1 MKKPKLKPLLIV
13 SIFAIAL
20 TGAFICRGFI
30 PASHAAE
37 EHGDAHGHAEGE
49 ESHDKGEEKHGHGHD
64 EAAGEKHGE
73 EGHGEEGHDESGHA
87 EEGKSEEGHGEGE
100 DGHGHEEGGEAIKI
114 NESYNEEFKIR
125 TEKAAPGKLDMAVE
139 LPGEVKVNRD
149 RTARIVAR
157 VPGVVREAPANLG
170 DIVKAGDV
178 LAVLESRDLAEAK
191 AAYFAAAE
199 RLKLAKENFDRETD
213 LKKQGVTS
221 EQDYQNARTDHAQ
234 ASIEFQNAKQGLEAL
249 GLSAEQ
255 GEKIDGKENLSRYAI
270 TAPFDG
276 TVISKNVGIGDTLE
290 EGTEEEAFTVSDMS
304 TLWLDIAVYQ
314 KDMNSVQAGQKA
326 IVTPQFGNGIRSE
339 STIAYVSPIVDEHTR
354 TALARILLDNK
365 EGRWR
370 PGQFVTAHIVTA
382 EPQAKIR
389 IPKSAL
395 QDVDGKLS
403 VFISTPNGYV
413 PRPVTIGQK
422 GEDFVE
428 ITDGLNAGE
437 EYVASG
443 AFTVKAQGAK
453 AQLDDGHAH

>member
-1 MKKPKLKPLLIV
+1 MKKTRLRPLLIASV
-13 SIFAIAL
+13 AAFTLI
-20 TGAFICRGFI
+20 GAFTFREFV
-30 PASHAAE
+30 PVSYAAE

-49 ESHDKGEEKHGHGHD
+49 ESHDKGEEKHGHGHE
-64 EAAGEKHGE
+64 EAAEEKHGE
-73 EGHGEEGHDESGHA
+73 EGHSEEGHA
-87 EEGKSEEGHGEGE
+87 EEGKAEEGHGEGE
-100 DGHGHEEGGEAIKI
+100 GEAGHGHEEKGGEAIKI

-125 TEKAAPGKLDMAVE
+125 TEKAASGKLDMAVE

-170 DIVKAGDV
+170 DLVKAGDV
-178 LAVLESRDLAEAK
+178 LAVLESRGLAEAK
-191 AAYFAAAE
+191 AAHLAAAE

-249 GLSAEQ
+249 GLNAEQ
-255 GEKIDGKENLSRYAI
+255 GEKTGPKESLSRYAI

-290 EGTEEEAFTVSDMS
+290 ESTEEEAFTVSDMS

-314 KDMNSVQAGQKA
+314 KDMNAVQAGQKV

-389 IPKSAL
+389 VPKTAL

-413 PRPVTIGQK
+413 PRAVTIGQK

-428 ITDGLNAGE
+428 VIDGLNAGE

>member
-1 MKKPKLKPLLIV
+1 MNRPKIKNLLLTGV
-13 SIFAIAL
+13 AIFAL
-20 TGAFICRGFI
+20 SGAVIGWNYAVL
-30 PASHAAE
+30 PAQAAEGHGDSHA
-37 EHGDAHGHAEGE
+37 HQEGE
-49 ESHDKGEEKHGHGHD
+49 EGHDKGEEKHGHGHN
-64 EAAGEKHGE
+64 EAAEEKHGE
-73 EGHGEEGHDESGHA
+73 EGHGEEGHA
-87 EEGKSEEGHGEGE
+87 EEGKAEEGHGKGE
-100 DGHGHEEGGEAIKI
+100 DDGHGHKEGGEGGEAIKI

-178 LAVLESRDLAEAK
+178 LAVLESRGLAEAK
-191 AAYFAAAE
+191 AAYLAAAE
-199 RLKLAKENFDRETD
+199 RLKLAKENFDRESD
-213 LKKQGVTS
+213 LKKKRVTS

-249 GLSAEQ
+249 GLSAGQ
-255 GEKIDGKENLSRYAI
+255 GEKTGGKENLSRYAI

-290 EGTEEEAFTVSDMS
+290 EGKEEEAFTVSDMS

-314 KDMNSVQAGQKA
+314 KDMNAVHAGQKV

-389 IPKSAL
+389 VPKTAL

-413 PRPVTIGQK
+413 PRAVTIGQK

-428 ITDGLNAGE
+428 IIDGLNVGE
-437 EYVASG
+437 EYVSSG